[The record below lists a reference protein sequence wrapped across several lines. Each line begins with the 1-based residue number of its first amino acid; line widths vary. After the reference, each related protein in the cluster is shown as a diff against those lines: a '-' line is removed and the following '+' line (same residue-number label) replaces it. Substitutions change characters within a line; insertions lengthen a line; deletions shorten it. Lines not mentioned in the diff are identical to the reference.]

1 MADTFGGVF
10 WLSRPPYVRWA
21 LAAVIVVIGLVT
33 EFTPEPTT
41 RHPFAAIEL
50 AVGEA
55 IDDTVVIWRDVPP
68 GLLDPV
74 GLPTVAS
81 RPLQAG
87 DPVLLGD
94 ASAANNS
101 GIPEGWWGVE
111 VDLPA
116 GARSGMS
123 VKLVTAAAAVDG
135 LVIPV
140 TDGDFG
146 ERTGLVAVPG
156 DAAENVAA
164 AALDT
169 TVMVLLGR

>member
-1 MADTFGGVF
+1 MEIA
-10 WLSRPPYVRWA
+10 
-21 LAAVIVVIGLVT
+21 
-33 EFTPEPTT
+33 PESTT
-41 RHPFAAIEL
+41 RHPFVVVDL
-50 AVGEA
+50 AVGDA
-55 IDDTVVIWRDVPP
+55 IDDTAVTWRDIPR
-68 GLLDPV
+68 GLLEPV
-74 GLPTVAS
+74 VLPTVAS
-81 RPLQAG
+81 RALRAG

-94 ASAANNS
+94 GSAATNS

-123 VKLVTAAAAVDG
+123 VKLVSATTAVDG
-135 LVIPV
+135 IVIDV

-156 DAAENVAA
+156 DAAEGVAT

-169 TVMVLLGR
+169 TVMVLLGG